1 MLEPSPPVE
10 PGGGDVLTVGRGDQD
25 DRDGL
30 SCWYSRWK
38 DGYSDVHG
46 QKNGI
51 KKADDKGEDF
61 GHYVFS

>member
-30 SCWYSRWK
+30 SCWYGWRK
-38 DGYSDVHG
+38 YGYSDING

-51 KKADDKGEDF
+51 KKAGDRVDEF
-61 GHYVFS
+61 GHFVFS